1 MKINLGWFREKSYQM
16 FPLAP
21 PNDVSITNH
30 PLRTMSEEEGMRNVY
45 TLGVVS
51 FFTDVSTEMVL
62 GILPAFILTLPGS
75 TTATLGL
82 IEGTAE
88 ALSYGLRAVSGY
100 FSDRFRKRKIV
111 VLMGYAISN
120 AAKPLFAVASTTL
133 HAFTIRVTDRIG
145 KGIRTAPRD
154 ALISDSAPIE
164 RRGLA
169 FGIHRTLD
177 QLGAILGPVIASAA
191 MIYIGMTV
199 RDVFWLSFIP
209 GSMALLV
216 IVFFVKERVGTTEG
230 EFRLLEGLRGVLTG
244 DYPRLLFIVALF
256 SLGAYNFSF
265 ILLNAREYGVGDPLI
280 PLVYALVNVTHTA
293 VPIPAG
299 ALSDR
304 VGREKVLVIGYG
316 VFLATTLL
324 LAISPRTVPAAC
336 AIAAAFGA
344 YMGIVETVQ
353 RALVPGYSGPG
364 LRGTA
369 YGIYYLTVGI
379 AFFAANSIVG
389 GLWQAYGPNAVS
401 AYSAVSTTLAMIAM
415 LAFLRSAKK

>member
-1 MKINLGWFREKSYQM
+1 
-16 FPLAP
+16 
-21 PNDVSITNH
+21 
-30 PLRTMSEEEGMRNVY
+30 MSEEEGMRNVY

-111 VLMGYAISN
+111 VLVGYAVSN

-177 QLGAILGPVIASAA
+177 QLGAILGPVIASTA
-191 MIYIGMTV
+191 MIYLGMTV

-216 IVFFVKERVGTTEG
+216 ILFFVKERVGDTEG
-230 EFRLLEGLRGVLTG
+230 EFKLMEGLRGVLTG
-244 DYPRLLFIVALF
+244 DYPRLLLVVALF

-293 VPIPAG
+293 VAIPAG

-304 VGREKVLVIGYG
+304 IGREKVLVIGYG

-324 LAISPRTVPAAC
+324 LAASPRTIPTAY
-336 AIAAAFGA
+336 AIAAVFGA

-353 RALVPGYSGPG
+353 RALVPSYAGPG

-369 YGIYYLTVGI
+369 YGIYYLTIGT

-389 GLWQAYGPNAVS
+389 GLWQAYGPTAAS
-401 AYSAVSTTLAMIAM
+401 AYSAASTTLAMIAM
-415 LAFLRSAKK
+415 LAFLRSTKK